1 MAELEE
7 DIIIIEDVQTI
18 ENSVDQDKVTQEKEK
33 NSSKIKLI
41 IFALIGLFLS
51 LIIGGLVISLSRSN
65 NAQEP
70 HNEDLSQLDEKLH
83 KKPKRTIKISKLEN
97 IIAKANFL
105 YTNGSKEKALSLYKN
120 IANYSEAIS
129 KYNLGV
135 AQLKSK
141 QYALALKTFSQAIKN
156 DEKRCVSAINAA
168 VCALHIKDKKSF
180 NYYINLAYAYLP
192 HEINSPLYSYYY
204 TLISYY
210 KQDYLSALNS
220 LKNSTSKEYPQVQ
233 KHLSAK
239 IYALYGKDYNAIE
252 AIENSKAPLDQFS
265 LGLLYARVGDFNAAI
280 THLNEA
286 ILHNV
291 EPVKAQLAL
300 GLINI
305 KLGEFPQAASQINN
319 LTDMYPEE
327 IYKHYPIRV
336 KLKESLFNTL
346 KAQKL
351 YRDTIVPAKT
361 TLYQKIFA
369 FSPYKIFN
377 ANKTIS
383 YIRKG
388 NANIYVNNISSATQ
402 YLQTSSSSSNV
413 NIGITKAIQKA
424 LNLKINDANRE
435 FKALEKIQPKH
446 SILQYNLALTYA
458 QMGNLKEANKH
469 FLHSY
474 YLDAK
479 NYLAG
484 IYAVMT
490 SQLIHKK
497 YTKLHSILMDAI
509 VNEDDS
515 EEKELYKTLLFIANN
530 NYISAAD
537 WLHHDHKPRPLYLL
551 LNTLIALKLNNPQV
565 AQKATTKLTLLLPH
579 EILPHLLYIDA
590 HFSTLP
596 PKKYARSV
604 LEYLNKQ
611 NFSFND
617 LYFGP
622 YITRFLY
629 IQENLII
636 GKLYYLH
643 QQLQNMLS
651 STSQDT
657 QVIVSSLAL
666 TSLYGKRFEESYT
679 LYNMLI
685 DDLKVQDSHTL
696 FLGAVASTAAGHHGN
711 AIALLELAKLKNS
724 NSYESRFA
732 LALLY
737 LESNNNEGATIQL
750 AKITGDSGFQSQF
763 FDFDIDTN
771 KLLLKKNNP

>member
-51 LIIGGLVISLSRSN
+51 LIIGGLIISLSRSN

-70 HNEDLSQLDEKLH
+70 LNEDLSQLDEKLH
-83 KKPKRTIKISKLEN
+83 KRPKRTIKISKLEN

-239 IYALYGKDYNAIE
+239 IYALYGKDYKAIE

-666 TSLYGKRFEESYT
+666 TSLYSKRFEESYT

-750 AKITGDSGFQSQF
+750 SKITGDSGFQSQF

>member
-18 ENSVDQDKVTQEKEK
+18 ENSVDQDKVTREKEK
-33 NSSKIKLI
+33 SSSKIKLI

-70 HNEDLSQLDEKLH
+70 LNEDLSQLDEKLH

-666 TSLYGKRFEESYT
+666 TSLYSKRFEESYT

-750 AKITGDSGFQSQF
+750 SKITGDSGFQSQF

>member
-51 LIIGGLVISLSRSN
+51 LIIGGLIISLSRSN

-70 HNEDLSQLDEKLH
+70 LNEDLSQLDEKLH
-83 KKPKRTIKISKLEN
+83 KRPKRTIKISKLEN

-252 AIENSKAPLDQFS
+252 AIEDSKAPLDQFS

-666 TSLYGKRFEESYT
+666 TSLYSKRFEESYT

-750 AKITGDSGFQSQF
+750 SKITGDSGFQSQF